1 MDARADFGTHNTDE
15 KRGKIPDTV
24 SIRVLSFADITDEML
39 AEVVD
44 LINNRPGKRLGY
56 LSCRGF

>member
-15 KRGKIPDTV
+15 KRGRIPDTV

-39 AEVVD
+39 AEVPDNFFADFVA
-44 LINNRPGKRLGY
+44 
-56 LSCRGF
+56 LSLTVYPLLL